1 MNDQHELRDQMDSQ
15 TGSIDLNNSTIG
27 MLAIIVFFLVLLIQI
42 GTKTVERLKSD
53 LDQSAEALVTQEEQL
68 KEMESQKDDFE
79 RERDEATR
87 EGKKCQQ
94 QVIQLEGQAVA
105 TKGISIAVACDQT
118 GSMKNVLARLRAVLL
133 AIAEMFPMATDN
145 FHIGV
150 VLYGNG
156 PRVTFPLQQIKQIDQ
171 DGGDSLAELQ
181 DFAKQMKCAGGQA
194 DIDRAVGDAMKMLDA
209 ASNLEKSRQLLLVC
223 GDVSHGE
230 CGHHGPDDDEKL
242 ARVVATWATA
252 SGTQRRV
259 LGLHTGDESHP
270 ARAFYERLGQA
281 NQQSE
286 FGSDPADIFKSIF
299 AASFGK

>member
-1 MNDQHELRDQMDSQ
+1 MNSKGEMQKHIDTQ
-15 TGSIDLNNSTIG
+15 TGLLDLVYSAIG
-27 MLAIIVFFLVLLIQI
+27 VLAIIVFVLVLLIQV
-42 GTKTVERLKSD
+42 GTAAANRLQAELDKSAELVAEQSNQLKDTKAD
-53 LDQSAEALVTQEEQL
+53 LDKT
-68 KEMESQKDDFE
+68 K
-79 RERDEATR
+79 RERDDALRETR
-87 EGKKCQQ
+87 SNQDR
-94 QVIQLEGQAVA
+94 IDALEGQAIA
-105 TKGISIAVACDQT
+105 AKGISIVVACDQT

-181 DFAKQMKCAGGQA
+181 DFAEQMKCAGGQA
-194 DIDRAVGDAMKMLDA
+194 DIDRAVDDAMKMLDA
-209 ASNLEKSRQLLLVC
+209 APNLKKSRQLLLVC

-230 CGHHGPDDDEKL
+230 CEHHAPHDDEKL
-242 ARVVATWATA
+242 AKVVAAWATA
-252 SGTQRRV
+252 NGTKRRV

>member
-1 MNDQHELRDQMDSQ
+1 MNSKGEMQKHIDTQ
-15 TGSIDLNNSTIG
+15 TGLLDLVYSAIG
-27 MLAIIVFFLVLLIQI
+27 VLAIIVFVLVLLIQV
-42 GTKTVERLKSD
+42 GTAAANRLQAELDKSAELIAEQSNQLEDTKSD
-53 LDQSAEALVTQEEQL
+53 LDKT
-68 KEMESQKDDFE
+68 K
-79 RERDEATR
+79 RERDDAFHEAQNNQDR
-87 EGKKCQQ
+87 
-94 QVIQLEGQAVA
+94 IDALEGQAIA
-105 TKGISIAVACDQT
+105 TKGISIVVACDQT

-181 DFAKQMKCAGGQA
+181 DFAEQMKCAGGQA
-194 DIDRAVGDAMKMLDA
+194 DIDRAVADAMKMLDTA
-209 ASNLEKSRQLLLVC
+209 PNLELSRQLLLVC

-230 CGHHGPDDDEKL
+230 CGHHAPDDDEKL
-242 ARVVATWATA
+242 ARAVATWATA

-270 ARAFYERLGQA
+270 ARAFYERLGHA
-281 NQQSE
+281 NQESE